1 LISLEQ
7 SFLHIPSKDR
17 DKLKTTKGKLTM
29 SKIAMVKAKV
39 DKEYLI
45 TAEGNLFNSKY
56 DLFDAVFGGIS
67 VKR

>member
-1 LISLEQ
+1 
-7 SFLHIPSKDR
+7 
-17 DKLKTTKGKLTM
+17 M

>member
-1 LISLEQ
+1 
-7 SFLHIPSKDR
+7 
-17 DKLKTTKGKLTM
+17 
-29 SKIAMVKAKV
+29 MVKAKV